1 MTLALK
7 IAFNIKD
14 MTLNQNV
21 KDFFYSRFKK
31 QLIEKNTV
39 EEL

>member
-1 MTLALK
+1 MVLALK

-31 QLIEKNTV
+31 QLIERNTV
-39 EEL
+39 